1 MSPLFFKKGR
11 VSELSKRK
19 IRTRLIV
26 AIPIIIV
33 LLVSTSGVLFLNVSE
48 RYLRS
53 GEGLQDVNT
62 LLKNLKVYLFVS
74 VGASFLIGLILACAI
89 TSPIN
94 KLTLGAKDVAKGD
107 LSKTVRINSEDEIG
121 TLGKSFNE
129 MLSSLNEHILESMTG
144 GVITINMKGI
154 VASFNTAA
162 EAILGYDSE
171 GVIGMGFRDVFA
183 KDENNKD
190 IVDTIDSA
198 IKDKKTISSGETTIT
213 TKDKRKIPIGITTS
227 LLKDKEDMLLGVVV
241 TFKDLARIKHM
252 EEQMRRADRLAALGS
267 LAAGVAHEIRNPLG
281 SVKGLAQLLREDMKE
296 DDPKRGYTDVIVKE
310 VDRLNKVV
318 EELLSFARPEESHV
332 EPNDINEIIEDTL
345 QLAKHDASQAKI
357 EIIRNYDSNLP
368 NVSADSKKLQQA
380 FLNIIFNAFHA
391 MKEKGGQL
399 SITTHLY
406 EDPKFVEIRF
416 QDTGPGIAPE
426 HITRLFDP
434 FFTTREDG
442 TGLGLTITHQIID
455 SHGGRIAV
463 GSGMG
468 KGATFSVCL
477 PR

>member
-1 MSPLFFKKGR
+1 MPHSIRF
-11 VSELSKRK
+11 SELSNRK

-33 LLVSTSGVLFLNVSE
+33 LLVSTSGIIFLNVSE
-48 RYLRS
+48 RYFRS
-53 GEGLQDVNT
+53 GEMAQDINA
-62 LLKNLKVYLFVS
+62 LLGNLKIYLFIS
-74 VGASFLIGLILACAI
+74 VGASFFIGLVMACAI

-94 KLTLGAKDVAKGD
+94 RLTLGTRDVAKGD

-129 MLSSLNEHILESMTG
+129 MLISLNEHILESMTG

-154 VASFNTAA
+154 VSSFNTAA

-171 GVIGMGFRDVFA
+171 ETIGKSFQEIFNKGED
-183 KDENNKD
+183 NKD
-190 IVDTIDSA
+190 IVNMIHYA
-198 IKDKKTISSGETTIT
+198 IRDKKTISSGETTIT
-213 TKDKRKIPIGITTS
+213 TKDKNKVPIGITTS
-227 LLKDKEDMLLGVVV
+227 LLKDKEDTLLGVVV

-281 SVKGLAQLLREDMKE
+281 SVKGLAQLLKE
-296 DDPKRGYTDVIVKE
+296 DLKEGDPKRGYTDVIVKE
-310 VDRLNKVV
+310 IDRLNKVV

-332 EPNDINEIIEDTL
+332 EPKAINEIIDDAL
-345 QLAKHDASQAKI
+345 QLAKHDASQSMI
-357 EIIRNYDSNLP
+357 EIIRNYDKNLP
-368 NVSADSKKLQQA
+368 YVSADSKKLQQA

-399 SITTHLY
+399 NITTRLY
-406 EDPKFVEIRF
+406 EDPKFVEIIF
-416 QDTGPGIAPE
+416 QDTGPGIAPG
-426 HITRLFDP
+426 HINRLFDP

-455 SHGGRIAV
+455 SHGGRISV
-463 GSGMG
+463 RSSPG
-468 KGATFSVCL
+468 KGASFSVYL
-477 PR
+477 PGERV